1 LASLRR
7 AAWRIAADLGQ
18 PQRLHTAK
26 GGRMPVRKIV
36 AAAVAAATAVTA
48 AAIAAAPAASAS
60 QTGPPYLSHFHRLK
74 TIASTVPANGDL
86 NPYGVWIVRDSI
98 GRLHRGNILVSN
110 FNNKNNLEGTG
121 STIVQITPS
130 GRRTTFATIN
140 PRKLPG
146 SCPGGVGLTTALTVL
161 PLGWVIVGSTPSK
174 NGFVNTSGPGCLIVL
189 NSHGQVKET
198 ISGQGINGPWD
209 STVVVRGHFA
219 YLFVTNVL
227 HGTRRARGK
236 VIHRGIVLRITLTCC
251 SRSTPPARVSTTT
264 IASGYPQRSDPA
276 AFVIGPT
283 GVGIGQ
289 HGLLYVAET
298 LTNSIFL
305 VPNALFRTTSAGQGR
320 LLTKGGRLSMP
331 LGLAIAPN
339 SNILT
344 VNGGNGRI
352 VETSESGVQVF
363 SRFLDRSGS
372 PPGAGALFGLAVQD
386 RSGVYYV
393 DDAQNTLR
401 LLH

>member
-1 LASLRR
+1 
-7 AAWRIAADLGQ
+7 
-18 PQRLHTAK
+18 
-26 GGRMPVRKIV
+26 MPVRKI
-36 AAAVAAATAVTA
+36 AAAATAA
-48 AAIAAAPAASAS
+48 AATITAVALAGATAASAS
-60 QTGPPYLSHFHRLK
+60 QAGPPYLSQFHRLK
-74 TIASTVPANGDL
+74 TIASTRPANGDQ

-146 SCPGGVGLTTALTVL
+146 PCPGGVGLTTALTVL
-161 PLGWVIVGSTPSK
+161 PLGWVIVGSTPST

-189 NSHGQVKET
+189 NSRGRVKET

-209 STVVVRGHFA
+209 SAVVVRGHFA

-227 HGTRRARGK
+227 HGTRRAHGK
-236 VIHRGIVLRITLTCC
+236 VVHRGIVLRITLSCC
-251 SRSTPPARVSTTT
+251 SASTPPARISTTT
-264 IASGYPQRSDPA
+264 IGSGFPQRSDPT

-283 GVGIGQ
+283 GVGLGANDV
-289 HGLLYVAET
+289 LYVAST
-298 LTNSIFL
+298 LRSRINAI
-305 VPNALFRTTSAGQGR
+305 PNALFRRTSARQGA
-320 LLTKGGRLSMP
+320 LVTQGGRLSMP

-352 VETSESGVQVF
+352 VETTPSGMQIF
-363 SRFLDRSGS
+363 SRFLDRTGS
-372 PPGAGALFGLAVQD
+372 PPGVGALFGLAQNG
-386 RSGVYYV
+386 SAGVYYV
-393 DDAQNTLR
+393 DNDQNTLR

>member
-1 LASLRR
+1 
-7 AAWRIAADLGQ
+7 
-18 PQRLHTAK
+18 
-26 GGRMPVRKIV
+26 MPVRKFAAAATV
-36 AAAVAAATAVTA
+36 AAAAITAVA
-48 AAIAAAPAASAS
+48 LAAAPAASARSTGRPVSFLS
-60 QTGPPYLSHFHRLK
+60 QFHRLK

-86 NPYGVWIVRDSI
+86 NPYGVWVVRESI

-121 STIVQITPS
+121 STIVQITPG
-130 GRRTTFATIN
+130 GRLTTFATIN

-161 PLGWVIVGSTPSK
+161 PLGWVIVGSTPST

-189 NSHGQVKET
+189 NSRGQVKET

-209 STVVVRGHFA
+209 STVVVSGHFA

-227 HGTRRARGK
+227 HGTRRAHGK
-236 VIHRGIVLRITLTCC
+236 VVRRGIVLRITLTCC
-251 SRSTPPARVSTTT
+251 SVSTPPTRISTTT
-264 IASGYPQRSDPA
+264 IGSGYPQRSDPT

-289 HGLLYVAET
+289 HGALYVAET
-298 LTNSIFL
+298 LTSQIFRI
-305 VPNALFRTTSAGQGR
+305 PNAIFRTTSAGQGQ

-352 VETSESGVQVF
+352 VETTESGVQIF
-363 SRFLDRSGS
+363 SRFLDKTGS
-372 PPGAGALFGLAVQD
+372 PPGVGALFGLAVRD

-393 DDAQNTLR
+393 DNDQNTLR

>member
-1 LASLRR
+1 MHL
-7 AAWRIAADLGQ
+7 
-18 PQRLHTAK
+18 
-26 GGRMPVRKIV
+26 RKI
-36 AAAVAAATAVTA
+36 ATAATAAA
-48 AAIAAAPAASAS
+48 AAITAVALAGAPAASAS
-60 QTGPPYLSHFHRLK
+60 LAGPPFLSQFHRLK

-86 NPYGVWIVRDSI
+86 NPYGVWVVRDSV

-121 STIVQITPS
+121 RTIVQITPS

-140 PRKLPG
+140 PKTLPG

-189 NSHGQVKET
+189 NSRGHVKET

-209 STVVVRGHFA
+209 STVVVTGHSA
-219 YLFVTNVL
+219 ELFVTNVL
-227 HGTRRARGK
+227 NGVRRAHGK
-236 VIHRGIVLRITLTCC
+236 VVHRATVLRITLTCC
-251 SRSTPPARVSTTT
+251 SRSTPPTRVRTTT
-264 IASGYPQRSDPA
+264 IGSGFPARSDPA

-283 GVGIGQ
+283 GVGLGA
-289 HGLLYVAET
+289 HDVLYVAST
-298 LTNSIFL
+298 LRSQIRAI
-305 VPNALFRTTSAGQGR
+305 PNANFRTTSAGQGR
-320 LLTKGGRLSMP
+320 LVTQGGRLNGP

-352 VETSESGVQVF
+352 VETTPRGMQIF

-372 PPGAGALFGLAVQD
+372 PPGAGALFGLAVRD